1 MSIVIFQLNLNLIQS
16 FAVRLNKE
24 SMSFQEKKVLLKS
37 YSYDLNL
44 NLTDNMIKEV
54 LVIKG

>member
-54 LVIKG
+54 LVIKD